1 MVEVCLSLGSNIAP
15 SENLKRAVELLREK
29 LLVRAVSRAW
39 KSPAVGSGGPDFLN
53 AAVLVDTWLY
63 PRLLKEEVL
72 RPIER
77 SLGRQRGVDK
87 YAPRTIDI
95 DIVTFD
101 GQVLDPQLWT
111 QAYLTLPVA
120 ELLPGLVEPGSGE
133 ALEDIASHLVSIAGV
148 SPRPDV
154 LEGE

>member
-1 MVEVCLSLGSNIAP
+1 MVEVCLCLGSNIAP
-15 SENLKRAVELLREK
+15 AENLKRAVELLREK
-29 LLVRAVSRAW
+29 LPVRAVSRAW

-63 PRLLKEEVL
+63 PRLLKEEIL

-77 SLGRQRGVDK
+77 SLGRQHGVDK
-87 YAPRTIDI
+87 YAQRTIDI

-101 GQVLDPQLWT
+101 GQVLDPQLWA
-111 QAYLTLPVA
+111 QAYLALPVA
-120 ELLPGLVEPGSGE
+120 ELLPGLVEPVSGE
-133 ALEDIASHLVSIAGV
+133 TLENIAARLVSIAGV
-148 SPRPDV
+148 SPCPDV